1 MAEFQVVVMAA
12 GKGSRLS
19 DLTLTK
25 PKCLLPI
32 ANRPMLF
39 YPLKALENAKFE
51 GFKTSNPSFKCI

>member
-1 MAEFQVVVMAA
+1 MAEFQAVVMAA

-32 ANRPMLF
+32 ANRPLLF
-39 YPLKALENAKFE
+39 YPLKQLENAKFE
-51 GFKTSNPSFKCI
+51 GY